1 VNPTGGHAIVRALQE
16 NGVTDAFG
24 IPGTHN
30 LEIYR
35 HLHGSGI
42 RHVTPRH
49 EQGGGYAADAYAR
62 VAGRPAAVI
71 TTTGPG
77 LTNVTTAAATAYADS
92 IPVLL
97 VSPGMPRGLERRDVG
112 WLHEMKD
119 QHAHLDAVVD
129 RSIRVQSAAEG
140 YAAVHETFRRW
151 ATRRPRP
158 VHIEVPVDVLESPYD
173 TADLPA
179 VGLAGA
185 VPTPRAEQ
193 VRAAAEVL
201 ANAGP

>member
-1 VNPTGGHAIVRALQE
+1 MAAATTTITGGQALAQALAAHDVGIVW
-16 NGVTDAFG
+16 G

-62 VAGRPAAVI
+62 VSGRPGVVI

-77 LTNVTTAAATAYADS
+77 LTNATTAAATSHADS
-92 IPVLL
+92 IPVLY
-97 VSPGMPRGLERRDVG
+97 VSPGMPRGMERKDIG

-119 QHAHLDAVVD
+119 QRAHLDAAVD
-129 RSIRVQSAAEG
+129 RSIRVDSAEQA
-140 YAAVHETFRRW
+140 YAAIHDTYNRW
-151 ATRRPRP
+151 ATGRPRP
-158 VHIEVPVDVLESPYD
+158 VHV
-173 TADLPA
+173 
-179 VGLAGA
+179 
-185 VPTPRAEQ
+185 
-193 VRAAAEVL
+193 
-201 ANAGP
+201 